1 VDSPSAKARNTLI
14 HVLQAA
20 YSGELAAAHAYAGHW
35 RSVSR
40 PEERER
46 IRAIELEELHHRE
59 LVGELL
65 AQLGAGP
72 SARREQVFRWVGR
85 CLGPL
90 CSVSGWL
97 APMYGAGFLERGNI
111 VEYEIAARL
120 AEECGHPE
128 FVDCLLE
135 MAEVEWEHERYF
147 RERVLSHRFARWI
160 PLWPAPPSKSE
171 IRARYRLAA

>member
-1 VDSPSAKARNTLI
+1 MTQARVALI
-14 HVLQAA
+14 QVLQAA

-40 PEERER
+40 SDERER
-46 IRAIELEELHHRE
+46 IRAIELEELHHRD

-65 AQLGAGP
+65 TKLGASP
-72 SARREQVFRWVGR
+72 SAGRERVFRLIGR

-120 AEECGHPE
+120 AEECGRPE
-128 FVDCLLE
+128 FVECLLE

-147 RERVLSHRFARWI
+147 RERVLSHPLARWI
-160 PLWPAPPSKSE
+160 PLWTTPPPKAE
-171 IRARYRLAA
+171 IRIRHRLAA

>member
-1 VDSPSAKARNTLI
+1 LTNARDGLI
-14 HVLQAA
+14 AVLRAA

-35 RSVSR
+35 RSVSL
-40 PEERER
+40 PEERDR

-65 AQLGAGP
+65 AKLGATP
-72 SARREQVFRWVGR
+72 SPRRERLFRLIGR
-85 CLGPL
+85 FLGPL
-90 CSVSGWL
+90 CSISGWL

-120 AEECGHPE
+120 AEESGHPE
-128 FVDCLLE
+128 FVECLLE

-160 PLWPAPPSKSE
+160 PLWAAPPPKSE
-171 IRARYRLAA
+171 IRDRYRLAA